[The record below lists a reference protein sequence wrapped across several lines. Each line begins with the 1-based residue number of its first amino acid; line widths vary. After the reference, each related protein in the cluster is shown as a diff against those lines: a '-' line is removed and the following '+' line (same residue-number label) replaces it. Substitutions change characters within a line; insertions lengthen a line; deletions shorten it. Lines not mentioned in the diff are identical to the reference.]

1 MNLLPHMSL
10 SLLFVADPV
19 ESFKAYKDS
28 TYVMMREAQR
38 RGHRVA
44 VCEPRH
50 LTWQSGQPVT
60 ATVRHIHLLD
70 IAPQAGATHAQQPW
84 FKEVNA
90 PAATHPGAALLPP
103 GRLALSDFDAVL
115 MRKDPPF
122 DAEFIYATHL
132 LEQAEREG
140 AKVFNKPAAL
150 RDHPEKLALMQFAQ
164 YAPPTLVTRSAADV
178 KAFHAEHGDIIL
190 KPLDGMGG
198 MGIFRVKAD
207 GLNLGAIIETLNLD
221 GAQTLMVQRYL
232 PEITDGDKRVLVI
245 GGQAVPFS
253 LARIPQGNE
262 VRGNL
267 AVGGKGVA
275 MPITERERDIAEAL
289 GPTLAARGL
298 MLVGLDVI
306 GGCLTEVNV
315 TSPTCFQ
322 EITQQTGFDVAA
334 MFVDA
339 LEAALAA

>member
-1 MNLLPHMSL
+1 MK
-10 SLLFVADPV
+10 LLFVADPI
-19 ESFKAYKDS
+19 ESFKTYKDT
-28 TYVMMREAQR
+28 TYTMMREATR
-38 RGHRVA
+38 RGHA
-44 VCEPRH
+44 ITVCEPRH
-50 LTWQSGQPVT
+50 LRWQSGQRVM
-60 ATVRHIHLLD
+60 AQVRD
-70 IAPQAGATHAQQPW
+70 IALTGEEKNW
-84 FKEVNA
+84 FTESA
-90 PAATHPGAALLPP
+90 RREAAL
-103 GRLALSDFDAVL
+103 ADFDAVL

-150 RDHPEKLALMQFAQ
+150 RDHPEKLALMQFPQ

-207 GLNLGAIIETLNLD
+207 GLNLGSIIETLNLD

-232 PEITDGDKRVLVI
+232 PEIVEGDKRVLVI
-245 GGQAVPFS
+245 GGKPVPFS

-267 AVGGKGVA
+267 AAGGKGVA
-275 MPITERERDIAEAL
+275 MPLTERERALAEAV

-306 GGCLTEVNV
+306 GDYLTEVNV
-315 TSPTCFQ
+315 TSPTCVRELDAQFGLN
-322 EITQQTGFDVAA
+322 IAGLLFDAI
-334 MFVDA
+334 
-339 LEAALAA
+339 ERKLAA